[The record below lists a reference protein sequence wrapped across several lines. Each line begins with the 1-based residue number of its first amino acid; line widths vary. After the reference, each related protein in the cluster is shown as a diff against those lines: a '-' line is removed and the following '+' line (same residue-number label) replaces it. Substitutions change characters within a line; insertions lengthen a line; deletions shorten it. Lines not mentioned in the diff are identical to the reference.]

1 MAAAEA
7 AEADI
12 PAAAAGAEVDTPVAA
27 EAVEAEEAVPSAD
40 NTNKVAKLGH
50 LIYFTRATYA

>member
-7 AEADI
+7 AEADT
-12 PAAAAGAEVDTPVAA
+12 PAAAVGAEVDTPVAA

-50 LIYFTRATYA
+50 LIYFTRAPYA